1 MWNNNWKKGI
11 DYPKWGDTEV
21 YKKTIVGSYFLEDE
35 TPADAYKR
43 VASTVAKRLYRPEM
57 ADIFYDYRGEYV
69 ETWNIENYKV
79 FNPKGSGN
87 EIIFR
92 QDDISTS
99 TKHTL
104 RGLHGDNKTWKLVSC
119 IYGSLLQVVVDMNY
133 DSATYLEWELFT
145 INDKNRQ
152 QILVPPGYANG
163 HLVMSD
169 FGIFSYKQS
178 TLYGG
183 AKEQFTVKWNDPK
196 INIPWPINNPILSLR
211 DKNAK
216 LL

>member
-1 MWNNNWKKGI
+1 MKYEYSKKLGLAVI
-11 DYPKWGDTEV
+11 QP
-21 YKKTIVGSYFLEDE
+21 
-35 TPADAYKR
+35 
-43 VASTVAKRLYRPEM
+43 
-57 ADIFYDYRGEYV
+57 DIFYDYRGEYV

-87 EIIFR
+87 EIIFK

-183 AKEQFTVKWNDPK
+183 ASKQFTVKWNDPK
-196 INIPWPINNPILSLR
+196 LNIPWPIDNPILSLR
-211 DKNAK
+211 DKNADTI
-216 LL
+216 

>member
-1 MWNNNWKKGI
+1 MKYKFSE
-11 DYPKWGDTEV
+11 KLEEV
-21 YKKTIVGSYFLEDE
+21 VIIQPDV
-35 TPADAYKR
+35 
-43 VASTVAKRLYRPEM
+43 
-57 ADIFYDYRGEYV
+57 FYDYRGEYI
-69 ETWNIENYKV
+69 ETWNVDNYSIFDHLVNDNK
-79 FNPKGSGN
+79 P
-87 EIIFR
+87 IIFK

-99 TKHTL
+99 VKHTL

-133 DSATYLEWELFT
+133 DSATYLDWELFS

-178 TLYGG
+178 TLYEG

-196 INIPWPINNPILSLR
+196 INIPWPINNPILSSR
-211 DKNAK
+211 DKNAEE
-216 LL
+216 L